1 MKADPKTVTGVMN
14 VMNQFAEAFAKR
26 DLDAALSLFAPDPDV
41 VFIGTGGD
49 EKCIGLDEIKTLFVR
64 DFSQFKDASL
74 KIGWHSVSAAGSVA
88 WVVADLIL
96 RANTGSREINL
107 QARSTAVLARRGD
120 RWLIVQSHSSLP
132 AAGQKEGEAFPTK

>member
-1 MKADPKTVTGVMN
+1 MKADPKTETAVMN

-26 DLDAALSLFAPDPDV
+26 DLNAVLLLLAPDPDV

-49 EKCIGLDEIKTLFVR
+49 EKRIGLAEIKALFER
-64 DFSQFKDASL
+64 DFSQFEDASL

-96 RANTGSREINL
+96 HANTGVSEISL
-107 QARSTAVLARRGD
+107 QARSTAVLEWRGD

-132 AAGQKEGEAFPTK
+132 AAGQKEGEAFPT